1 MASFSAVNVKF
12 QPTISSIHKI
22 SQGNGRLSSIVS
34 LGWNKS
40 SLPTLRTSR
49 RLQICCAKK
58 ETVDKVIAIVKEKL
72 ALAADVEVTAESDFT
87 QLGADSLDTVEIVM
101 DLEEQF
107 NINVDEDKAQDIT
120 TIQQAADVIESLLE
134 KKA

>member
-1 MASFSAVNVKF
+1 MFNHA
-12 QPTISSIHKI
+12 Q
-22 SQGNGRLSSIVS
+22 
-34 LGWNKS
+34 
-40 SLPTLRTSR
+40 
-49 RLQICCAKK
+49 
-58 ETVDKVIAIVKEKL
+58 
-72 ALAADVEVTAESDFT
+72 
-87 QLGADSLDTVEIVM
+87 VEIVM

>member
-1 MASFSAVNVKF
+1 
-12 QPTISSIHKI
+12 
-22 SQGNGRLSSIVS
+22 
-34 LGWNKS
+34 
-40 SLPTLRTSR
+40 
-49 RLQICCAKK
+49 
-58 ETVDKVIAIVKEKL
+58 
-72 ALAADVEVTAESDFT
+72 
-87 QLGADSLDTVEIVM
+87 M